1 MSYPFRRLAAGTIAG
16 LALSVLASTPAF
28 ASVRP
33 TTNKW
38 PATVESAHFVVHP
51 APGVDPGKAQQVA
64 DNFEAA
70 YATEV
75 ESWGFVPPI
84 SDGSL
89 GGDARVDVYVQPTYN
104 AGEVGEALR
113 DDDNAATTSGY
124 AVISP
129 DAADKPETAAH
140 ELFHLIQYGVYAR
153 GAKFLKEGTAEWAAA
168 NVTGKTSWLV
178 TYWDNPGHSLECPAS
193 SPCASPTDLS
203 YSRWIFFDFLS
214 ERYGAGIVKEIYQ
227 QVAARDADTG
237 SEDLDA
243 IDAALAAHGSSLAQ
257 AFTDFSAANASG
269 AYSFAGL
276 AGATK
281 YLHLA
286 FAAYTGV
293 TSIGLAAQ
301 QVAIDH
307 LATGYVRIYSGDP
320 SSKVSNCGAATL
332 HLRVTI
338 PAGAQSQPTFSD
350 GTGVH
355 RLNVNGNTAGADL
368 PWTNCDGT
376 QGVLAIANTS
386 RTQDGSLFV
395 VRISIEVTPP
405 KPALGTA
412 APKITLL
419 GMPVRATIA
428 RKRPYLSFRV
438 KSSGAGSLGV
448 LLKAHYIRGS
458 FRLHAGVNK
467 LKLRLPR
474 SYRGGR
480 HQIVFTAY
488 STTGARGKTLKRHVT
503 ITIAA

>member
-1 MSYPFRRLAAGTIAG
+1 
-16 LALSVLASTPAF
+16 
-28 ASVRP
+28 
-33 TTNKW
+33 
-38 PATVESAHFVVHP
+38 
-51 APGVDPGKAQQVA
+51 
-64 DNFEAA
+64 
-70 YATEV
+70 
-75 ESWGFVPPI
+75 
-84 SDGSL
+84 
-89 GGDARVDVYVQPTYN
+89 
-104 AGEVGEALR
+104 
-113 DDDNAATTSGY
+113 
-124 AVISP
+124 
-129 DAADKPETAAH
+129 
-140 ELFHLIQYGVYAR
+140 
-153 GAKFLKEGTAEWAAA
+153 
-168 NVTGKTSWLV
+168 
-178 TYWDNPGHSLECPAS
+178 
-193 SPCASPTDLS
+193 
-203 YSRWIFFDFLS
+203 
-214 ERYGAGIVKEIYQ
+214 
-227 QVAARDADTG
+227 
-237 SEDLDA
+237 
-243 IDAALAAHGSSLAQ
+243 
-257 AFTDFSAANASG
+257 
-269 AYSFAGL
+269 
-276 AGATK
+276 
-281 YLHLA
+281 
-286 FAAYTGV
+286 V

-301 QVAIDH
+301 QVPIDH

>member
-16 LALSVLASTPAF
+16 LALSVLASSPAF

-38 PATVESAHFVVHP
+38 PDTVESAHFVVHP
-51 APGVDPGKAQQVA
+51 APGVDAGKAQQVS

-75 ESWGFVPPI
+75 GSWGFAPPL

-89 GGDARVDVYVQPTYN
+89 GGDARVDVYVQQTYN

-113 DDDNAATTSGY
+113 DDDSAATTSGY
-124 AVISP
+124 ALISP

-140 ELFHLIQYGVYAR
+140 ELFHLLQYAVYTR

-203 YSRWIFFDFLS
+203 YARWIFFDYLS
-214 ERYGAGIVKEIYQ
+214 ERYGLGIVKEIYQ
-227 QVAARDADTG
+227 QVAATGADTAA
-237 SEDLDA
+237 EDLDA

-257 AFTDFSAANASG
+257 AFTDFSAANAAG
-269 AYSFAGL
+269 GYRFAGL
-276 AGATK
+276 AGSTR

-301 QVAIDH
+301 SVSIDH
-307 LATGYVRIYSGDP
+307 LATGYVRIFSGDP
-320 SSKVSNCGAATL
+320 SSKVTNCGAATL
-332 HLRVTI
+332 HLKVTI
-338 PAGAQSQPTFSD
+338 PAGAQAQPTFSN
-350 GTGVH
+350 GSGVH
-355 RLNVNGNTAGADL
+355 KLNVNGNSASADL

-376 QGVLAIANTS
+376 QGVLAIANSS
-386 RTQDGSLFV
+386 RAQDGSLFV
-395 VRISIEVTPP
+395 VRISIDVIPP
-405 KPALGTA
+405 KPALATA
-412 APKITLL
+412 APKIRLMGL
-419 GMPVRATIA
+419 PVRASIA
-428 RKRPYLSFRV
+428 RQRPYLAFRV
-438 KSSGAGSLGV
+438 KSTGAGTLGV
-448 LLKAHYIRGS
+448 LLKSHYIRGS
-458 FRLHAGVNK
+458 FRLHAGTNK

-474 SYRGGR
+474 SFDGGR

-503 ITIAA
+503 ISVAS

>member
-28 ASVRP
+28 ASARP
-33 TTNKW
+33 STKNW
-38 PATVESAHFVVHP
+38 PDTVESAHFVVHP
-51 APGVDPGKAQQVA
+51 APGIDPGKAQQVS
-64 DNFEAA
+64 DSFEAA

-140 ELFHLIQYGVYAR
+140 ELFHLLQYATYSH

-168 NVTGKTSWLV
+168 NVTGKTSWLL
-178 TYWDNPGHSLECPAS
+178 TYWGTAGQSLECVAT
-193 SPCASPTDLS
+193 CADDNLS
-203 YSRWIFFDFLS
+203 YARWIFFEYLS
-214 ERYGAGIVKEIYQ
+214 ERYGKSIVKEIYQ
-227 QVAARDADTG
+227 QAAALHADTA
-237 SEDLDA
+237 SQDLDA
-243 IDAALAAHGSSLAQ
+243 IDAALSARGSSLAQ
-257 AFTDFSAANASG
+257 AFSDFSAANAAG
-269 AYSFAGL
+269 GYSFPGL
-276 AGATK
+276 GNPTGSLQLAATGS
-281 YLHLA
+281 
-286 FAAYTGV
+286 YTGV
-293 TSIGLAAQ
+293 TSIGQVRTWAA
-301 QVAIDH
+301 DH
-307 LATGYVRIYSGDP
+307 LAATYVPVYSGDGQ
-320 SSKVSNCGAATL
+320 SKVSNCGAATL
-332 HLRVTI
+332 HLRVTL
-338 PAGAQSQPTFSD
+338 PNGMQSQPSFVDQS
-350 GTGVH
+350 GVH
-355 RLNVNGNTAGADL
+355 PLTVSAGTASADL

-376 QGVLAIANTS
+376 HGTLVLPNTS
-386 RTQDGSLFV
+386 RTQDAAQFA
-395 VRISIEVTPP
+395 VRIALDVIPP

-412 APKITLL
+412 APKISLL
-419 GMPVRATIA
+419 RIPVRATIA

-458 FRLHAGVNK
+458 FRLHAGVNR

-488 STTGARGKTLKRHVT
+488 STTGARGKTIKRHVT
-503 ITIAA
+503 ITIAS